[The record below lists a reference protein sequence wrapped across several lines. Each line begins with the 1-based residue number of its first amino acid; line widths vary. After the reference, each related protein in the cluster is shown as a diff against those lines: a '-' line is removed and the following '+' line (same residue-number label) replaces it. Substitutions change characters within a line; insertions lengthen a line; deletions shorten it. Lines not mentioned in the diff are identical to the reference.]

1 MSRAENEMWFLM
13 YQSTGAEGGKEGKK
27 ERLLIKVKGA

>member
-13 YQSTGAEGGKEGKK
+13 YQSTDASGDKEGKK